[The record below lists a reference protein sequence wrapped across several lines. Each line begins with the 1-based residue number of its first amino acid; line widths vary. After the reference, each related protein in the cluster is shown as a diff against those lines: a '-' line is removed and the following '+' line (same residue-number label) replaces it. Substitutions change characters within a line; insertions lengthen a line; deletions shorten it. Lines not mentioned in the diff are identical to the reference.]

1 MVIHDY
7 EEEEKVF
14 DLLIKIKNK
23 QKSKKIPYDDKVT
36 SKKFFP
42 LIKS

>member
-14 DLLIKIKNK
+14 DFG
-23 QKSKKIPYDDKVT
+23 DFGDKFYIIL
-36 SKKFFP
+36 SG
-42 LIKS
+42 